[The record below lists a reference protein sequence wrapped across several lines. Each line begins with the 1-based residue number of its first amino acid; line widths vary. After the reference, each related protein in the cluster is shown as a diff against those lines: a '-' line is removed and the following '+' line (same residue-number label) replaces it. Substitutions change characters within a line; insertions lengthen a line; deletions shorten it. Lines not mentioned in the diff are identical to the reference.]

1 MVTVKN
7 ALKISDSERAVMYSD
22 ISHIDL
28 VNNDD
33 EITAVVVEKS
43 GEMTRIREDKGVF
56 VWARCE
62 EFIIQ
67 GQKLIEKLQGL
78 EGNKTVYDTAQLF
91 FESLCPYGD
100 VIKSVSFNP

>member
-1 MVTVKN
+1 MFTVKN
-7 ALKISDSERAVMYSD
+7 ALKVTGSDLHVMYSD

-33 EITAVVVEKS
+33 KITAVVVEKS
-43 GEMTRIREDKGVF
+43 GEITRITVSDGVF
-56 VWARCE
+56 VWARTE
-62 EFIIQ
+62 EVQIQ
-67 GQKLIEKLQGL
+67 GVTLIEKLKGL

>member
-1 MVTVKN
+1 MVTKRD
-7 ALKISDSERAVMYSD
+7 ALKVADSSRAIMYSD

-28 VNNDD
+28 VNNED
-33 EITAVVVEKS
+33 EITAVVVEES
-43 GEMTRIREDKGVF
+43 GEMTRIREEKGVF

-67 GQKLIEKLQGL
+67 GQNLIEKLQGL
-78 EGNKTVYDTAQLF
+78 EGNETVYDTAKLF

-100 VIKSVSFNP
+100 VIKRVSFNP